1 MSLNAIKVLNLK
13 PKERDYRVADSGG
26 LYVLVWPNGSK
37 LWRYDYRL
45 GDARRTFS
53 IGAYSDAGDG
63 VDHFTL
69 RQAGD
74 EHEKARE
81 AVKAGQHP
89 RSARRSARRW
99 ARPRRSPKLMD
110 HDLPVLRCRL
120 QRGHGKASREE
131 APGHHR

>member
-26 LYVLVWPNGSK
+26 LYVLVRPNGSK

-69 RQAGD
+69 IGVRLDGLRENRTAGGVSQQD
-74 EHEKARE
+74 
-81 AVKAGQHP
+81 P
-89 RSARRSARRW
+89 RSDYRR
-99 ARPRRSPKLMD
+99 
-110 HDLPVLRCRL
+110 
-120 QRGHGKASREE
+120 
-131 APGHHR
+131 